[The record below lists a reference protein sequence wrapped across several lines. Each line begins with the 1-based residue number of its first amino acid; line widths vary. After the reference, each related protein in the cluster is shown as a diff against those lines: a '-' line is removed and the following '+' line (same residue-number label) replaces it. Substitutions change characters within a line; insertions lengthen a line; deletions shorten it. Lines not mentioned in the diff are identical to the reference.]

1 MNQIVE
7 SLKIKLSA
15 IPFFSRVFHNKDKN
29 KLIIWNDIDIQRT
42 YPLDAPVDIN
52 RIMNDI
58 KHDIEKK
65 YIKKNEMISIIVPNY
80 NNEYFIKEVITR
92 ILKSTYKNTEI
103 LIIDDKSTDN
113 SVKIIKDNFKNEIKT
128 KKIRLLIN
136 SKNHGTYYCRNKGIL
151 LSNGNFIFFV
161 DGDDYIEPKLIG
173 RMYNWLNNPNNHEYY
188 AYQRPFTRIYMNENY
203 EIIKK
208 VMTPYYISMF
218 RRQLY
223 NYIGFYQDNRFG
235 ADTEFNSRIFQ
246 YKYLCFKDYKVRTSE
261 YFANSVI
268 NKNLTSLIDEK
279 MRKAYIIKAKQNILK
294 KRYIRMALLENLG
307 NLLI

>member
-7 SLKIKLSA
+7 SLKIELSA

-29 KLIIWNDIDIQRT
+29 KLIIWNDINIQRT

-52 RIMNDI
+52 RIMDDI
-58 KHDIEKK
+58 KNDIEKK
-65 YIKKNEMISIIVPNY
+65 YKTKNKTVSIIIPNY

-92 ILKSTYKNTEI
+92 ILKSTYKNIEI
-103 LIIDDKSTDN
+103 IIVDDKSTDN
-113 SVKIIKDNFKNEIKT
+113 SIKIINDNFKNEIET
-128 KKIRLLIN
+128 KKISLFIN
-136 SKNHGTYYCRNKGIL
+136 SENKGTYYCRNKGIL

-161 DGDDYIEPKLIG
+161 DGDDYVEPKLIE
-173 RMYNWLNNPNNHEYY
+173 RMYNWLNNPNNNEYW
-188 AYQRPFTRIYMNENY
+188 AYQRPFTRIYMNEKY
-203 EIIKK
+203 EPIKT
-208 VMTPYYISMF
+208 VMTPYYITMF
-218 RRQLY
+218 RRKLY

-246 YKYLCFKDYKVRTSE
+246 YKYLCFKDYTVRTSE

-268 NKNLTSLIDEK
+268 NKNLTSLIDEND
-279 MRKAYIIKAKQNILK
+279 RKKYIIKAKQNILK
-294 KRYIRMALLENLG
+294 RRYIRMALLEDLG